1 MAEAFV
7 RLVCPE
13 CRKAWESTPTDLPA
27 HRQNFHCPNCHA
39 SRRVAEF
46 MRTDHDLDILKRLG

>member
-13 CRKAWESTPTDLPA
+13 CVKAWESTPSELPTPTDM
-27 HRQNFHCPNCHA
+27 FHCPNCHA

-46 MRTDHDLDILKRLG
+46 MRTDRDLDVLKRLG

>member
-7 RLVCPE
+7 RLLCPE
-13 CRKAWESTPTDLPA
+13 CRKAWQSTPTELPSPTGMF
-27 HRQNFHCPNCHA
+27 RCPTCQA

-46 MRTDHDLDILKRLG
+46 MRTERDLDVLKRLG